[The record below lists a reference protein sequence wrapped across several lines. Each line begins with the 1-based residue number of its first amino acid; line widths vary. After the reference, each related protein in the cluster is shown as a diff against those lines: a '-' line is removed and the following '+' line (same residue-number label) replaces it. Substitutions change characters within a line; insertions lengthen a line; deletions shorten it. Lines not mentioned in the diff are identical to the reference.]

1 MSAQFF
7 SSQAIFKPR
16 VGVGIVVVQDGKV
29 LLGKR
34 VGSHGCG
41 YYSPPGGNLEFKE
54 TVEACAIRE
63 LKEETGLNPLSIQI
77 GPWTQNVID
86 EQNHY
91 ISLFVVVSEFEG
103 IPERLEPQKCEGW
116 YWYQWDELPSPLF
129 PSFASFLQS
138 NGVDVFFHPIK
149 KT

>member
-1 MSAQFF
+1 MLDSE
-7 SSQAIFKPR
+7 AIFKPR
-16 VGVGIVVVQDGKV
+16 VGVGVVVLQDGKI

-34 VGSHGCG
+34 LGSHGSG

-54 TVEACAIRE
+54 TVEACALRE

-91 ISLFVVVSEFEG
+91 ISLFVIVSEFEG
-103 IPERLEPQKCEGW
+103 MPQRLEPHKCEGW
-116 YWYQWDELPSPLF
+116 CWYQRDELPSPLF

-138 NGVDVFFHPIK
+138 SCSDVFFHPIK
-149 KT
+149 KP